1 MVSYFVLSGCC
12 LLEICS
18 FLERKQMACG
28 PGREERGQGETKR
41 SGGRGNVVEIHCIRE
56 ESISNKNR
64 KSS

>member
-1 MVSYFVLSGCC
+1 
-12 LLEICS
+12 
-18 FLERKQMACG
+18 MACG